1 MTLKRIFLTLVA
13 VITIAVSGSCFA
25 QATKADLCI
34 GGISYEQP
42 LSELIAKYGQPVE
55 KRPGCYVFSSSEGPI
70 EIYTRFNETVNG
82 KVVASIIVE
91 GNSEVATKAGI
102 RIGSTYEEI
111 ISAYGTPSREHFGKL
126 NNGSPNYYVSY
137 DVIIPPPSPK
147 HFGSTMEMCFS
158 LDGNKKVKFIR
169 IEELI
174 G

>member
-1 MTLKRIFLTLVA
+1 MTLKRLFFTLVA

-55 KRPGCYVFSSSEGPI
+55 KRPGCYVFSSNEGPI

-91 GNSEVATKAGI
+91 GLGRHTKKLFLPMALQAESTSESLIMALP
-102 RIGSTYEEI
+102 I
-111 ISAYGTPSREHFGKL
+111 IML
-126 NNGSPNYYVSY
+126 
-137 DVIIPPPSPK
+137 VI
-147 HFGSTMEMCFS
+147 M
-158 LDGNKKVKFIR
+158 
-169 IEELI
+169 
-174 G
+174 